1 MKKLILM
8 AVAVVMVAFTG
19 CKGSSESNELKECRD
34 SLTIALGE
42 LHALRF
48 QQMNDYYKQNGDSTG
63 IDKAEYLKGF
73 KVVLSADTTIKGKS
87 FIAGMQAAM
96 QEMSTIEMMEKDL
109 GITRNA
115 YFNAIKEALS
125 ADSLDV
131 DQQSINNVI
140 TPLFQKVRELT
151 AENDPEAQKAK
162 AATQAVLADVVKKGG
177 KKVTEDIAGATLVE
191 GTGAQVA
198 EGQTVNVKLT
208 VTDSKGEVLL
218 SFGDSARPMPV
229 AQFAQYHPDMLKAI
243 LSMKE
248 GGHSKFY
255 VNMGVNGRTP
265 FEYFIFDVEICPA
278 EQPED
283 DVE

>member
-96 QEMSTIEMMEKDL
+96 QEMSTIEMMEKDI

-115 YFNAIKEALS
+115 YFKDIKEALS

-131 DQQSINNVI
+131 DQ
-140 TPLFQKVRELT
+140 
-151 AENDPEAQKAK
+151 
-162 AATQAVLADVVKKGG
+162 
-177 KKVTEDIAGATLVE
+177 
-191 GTGAQVA
+191 
-198 EGQTVNVKLT
+198 
-208 VTDSKGEVLL
+208 
-218 SFGDSARPMPV
+218 
-229 AQFAQYHPDMLKAI
+229 
-243 LSMKE
+243 
-248 GGHSKFY
+248 
-255 VNMGVNGRTP
+255 
-265 FEYFIFDVEICPA
+265 
-278 EQPED
+278 
-283 DVE
+283 